1 MALVKGTNPIIMADV
16 PDPDVIFADGA
27 FYMINTTMHFMPGG
41 EILRSYDL
49 INWEH
54 AAYVFD
60 SIDGTP
66 AQRLEGD
73 LDIYGKGMWAGS
85 LRFHDG
91 MFYVAFSCNDTKKTY
106 IYRAP
111 SAEGPWVRNDIEGFY
126 YDLSLLFDGDRVFV
140 VHGNTDIYMTE
151 LNSDLTAPKEGGLSR
166 LIVHDEQAKILGYEG
181 SHIYKID
188 GRYYLFL
195 IHSLPDR
202 WMRTEAMFS
211 SDSPE
216 GEFVGGDILEASLDD
231 RPDGCAQG
239 GIVEG
244 PEGIWHAVLFRD
256 NGALGRIPVLA
267 DVDKTEDGFV
277 FHKPSRDISAVSLRP
292 GYTYRPLVG
301 SDDFRTASDDRVE
314 YGSFGFRSFW
324 QFDHEP
330 ELSLIT
336 RDLKE
341 GTVTIRTGK
350 VTDSFTH
357 AKNMLTQR
365 TVGPKCSAEVTLDAS
380 DIGEGDTA
388 GLAILQGR
396 YAYVG
401 ITRRDG
407 ELYAVMCSEGA
418 EHEAVR
424 IGSPVIRLRSS
435 CDFED
440 GRDVVT
446 FFIDTDRGMRRIGEA
461 HKLEFTLDHFT
472 GARFA
477 LFILSSK
484 KEGGEATFSSFEY
497 FKD

>member
-1 MALVKGTNPIIMADV
+1 MMTGTNPLMKIDI
-16 PDPDVIFADGA
+16 PDPDVICVDNT

-54 AAYVFD
+54 AAYIFD
-60 SIDGTP
+60 RIDGTP

-73 LDIYGKGMWAGS
+73 LNIYGKGMWAGS

-91 MFYVAFSCNDTKKTY
+91 MFYAAFSCNDTKKTY
-106 IYRAP
+106 IYR
-111 SAEGPWVRNDIEGFY
+111 SSSVEGTWVRNDIEGFY
-126 YDLSLLFDGDRVFV
+126 YDLSLLFDDDRVFV

-151 LNSDLTAPKEGGLSR
+151 LNSDLTAPKEGGISR
-166 LIVHDEQAKILGYEG
+166 LIVHDDKAKILGYEG

-202 WMRTEAMFS
+202 WMRVEAMFS
-211 SDSPE
+211 ADSPE
-216 GEFVGGDILEASLDD
+216 GEFTGDDILEASLDD

-244 PEGIWHAVLFRD
+244 PAGVWHAVLFRD
-256 NGALGRIPVLA
+256 NGALGRIPVLVNVTRT
-267 DVDKTEDGFV
+267 DGGFV
-277 FHKPSRDISAVSLRP
+277 FEEPKREISAVSLRP
-292 GYTYRPLVG
+292 GYRYRPLVG
-301 SDDFRTASDDRVE
+301 SDDFMSSGEDRE
-314 YGSFGFRSFW
+314 EFGSFGFRSFW

-330 ELSLIT
+330 DLGLIT
-336 RDLKE
+336 RDLE
-341 GTVTIRTGK
+341 AGTVTIRTDK
-350 VTDSFTH
+350 VTGDLTL

-365 TVGPKCSAEVTLDAS
+365 TVGPKCSCEVTLDAS
-380 DIGEGDTA
+380 GLNEGDVA
-388 GLAILQGR
+388 GLAVLQGK
-396 YAYVG
+396 YAYAG
-401 ITRRDG
+401 ITKRGG
-407 ELYAVMCSEGA
+407 ELYAVMSSGEVETEAIRIEGL
-418 EHEAVR
+418 
-424 IGSPVIRLRSS
+424 RLRLRCE

-440 GRDVVT
+440 GRDEAG
-446 FFIDTDRGMRRIGEA
+446 FFMDDGGDMRRIGKD